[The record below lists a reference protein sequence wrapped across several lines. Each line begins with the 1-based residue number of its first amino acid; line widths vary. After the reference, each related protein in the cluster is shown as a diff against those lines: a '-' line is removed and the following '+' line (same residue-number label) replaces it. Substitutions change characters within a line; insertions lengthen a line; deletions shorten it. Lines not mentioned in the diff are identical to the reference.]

1 MKCIKCGRNL
11 GTQFCN
17 VCGFD
22 NKHIAK
28 ALNIAG
34 LNDTLSFYH
43 VGSGGSFDIVRD
55 SGMFRVGTGDLIP
68 GLDRGLVG
76 AHLGERRLIIFTSK
90 YGYGENAVGLVDENT
105 ALLFEVLVAAIKK
118 D

>member
-1 MKCIKCGRNL
+1 
-11 GTQFCN
+11 
-17 VCGFD
+17 
-22 NKHIAK
+22 
-28 ALNIAG
+28 
-34 LNDTLSFYH
+34 
-43 VGSGGSFDIVRD
+43 
-55 SGMFRVGTGDLIP
+55 MFRVGTGDLIP